1 MNKRNGF
8 TYVFRI
14 ALGITMLL
22 LLLGGGAEAAPSVS
36 VVPSSSTVNI
46 GDTFTINILVD
57 PQGIETYGA
66 QFDLIYIS
74 SILNATG
81 IVAGPF
87 LTQDGASSLVPIK
100 KCNNSISKCEY
111 AQTRMGVQNGITTPG
126 ILATITFRAVAA
138 GIVPLNLE
146 NVGLADTNANSINLV
161 VFDGTIIVQRII
173 PPTPT
178 FSPHTQ
184 GNFWINQTWLA
195 GSGKKT
201 DSYYVKLNG
210 IWTNGTTATFK
221 NITVA
226 PHGWSNISVWAY
238 NNSGELSK
246 NAALRNI
253 QLANNAPVMNDIPD
267 KFVSEG
273 QTLNFTIT
281 SIDADSD
288 PLTYTTNATKGSL
301 NMTSG
306 QFIWKPAYSDS
317 GVYFWIF
324 TANDGYGG
332 TATKIVKI
340 TVNIPP
346 VAICGLD
353 KLKCENVASLVQFN
367 GTASYDPD
375 GTIVLYYWEFD
386 DGTTSL
392 DSAPVHIYNN
402 YKWNGSAYLPF
413 MVNLTVID
421 NKGASNSTS
430 QKVIIWIKADANGD
444 GKVDIFD
451 ASTIGIKWGSN
462 NPCADLN
469 NDGIVNIIDAVMIGL
484 NWGSSA

>member
-1 MNKRNGF
+1 
-8 TYVFRI
+8 
-14 ALGITMLL
+14 
-22 LLLGGGAEAAPSVS
+22 
-36 VVPSSSTVNI
+36 
-46 GDTFTINILVD
+46 
-57 PQGIETYGA
+57 
-66 QFDLIYIS
+66 
-74 SILNATG
+74 
-81 IVAGPF
+81 
-87 LTQDGASSLVPIK
+87 
-100 KCNNSISKCEY
+100 
-111 AQTRMGVQNGITTPG
+111 
-126 ILATITFRAVAA
+126 
-138 GIVPLNLE
+138 
-146 NVGLADTNANSINLV
+146 
-161 VFDGTIIVQRII
+161 
-173 PPTPT
+173 
-178 FSPHTQ
+178 
-184 GNFWINQTWLA
+184 
-195 GSGKKT
+195 
-201 DSYYVKLNG
+201 
-210 IWTNGTTATFK
+210 
-221 NITVA
+221 
-226 PHGWSNISVWAY
+226 
-238 NNSGELSK
+238 
-246 NAALRNI
+246 
-253 QLANNAPVMNDIPD
+253 MNDIPD

-281 SIDADSD
+281 SIDVDSD

-375 GTIVLYYWEFD
+375 GTIVSYYWEFD